1 MILRNNTPSPHPHPI
16 LKTLDFNEICQN
28 REVSSAVSLGRAL
41 SLSLLSLLPA
51 LNSSLQQRE
60 AAMRCGEGVND
71 LWSGPAADVGGMEVN
86 RDEDFI
92 YGASAPA
99 TEKPPM
105 LLRVSGDNFS
115 PAHNGNGCLPS
126 GKIPLYHHYY
136 YYARVGP

>member
-1 MILRNNTPSPHPHPI
+1 MILQNNTPAPI
-16 LKTLDFNEICQN
+16 LKMLDFNEICQN
-28 REVSSAVSLGRAL
+28 RDVSSSVSLGRAL
-41 SLSLLSLLPA
+41 SLSLSLLPA

-99 TEKPPM
+99 TEKPPHAAPG
-105 LLRVSGDNFS
+105 VWGQF
-115 PAHNGNGCLPS
+115 LPCS
-126 GKIPLYHHYY
+126 QWEWVFPLW
-136 YYARVGP
+136 

>member
-1 MILRNNTPSPHPHPI
+1 
-16 LKTLDFNEICQN
+16 
-28 REVSSAVSLGRAL
+28 
-41 SLSLLSLLPA
+41 
-51 LNSSLQQRE
+51 
-60 AAMRCGEGVND
+60 MRCGEGVND

-115 PAHNGNGCLPS
+115 PAHNENGCLPS
-126 GKIPLYHHYY
+126 GKIPLYHHHYY
-136 YYARVGP
+136 DALRRPVTCDLSGGEIKVVAVRFSD